1 MPFSERVKHLAKAR
15 SAFRCCAC
23 HAPFVEVHH
32 LTPEAE
38 GGASELSNA
47 APLCASCHDLY
58 GGNPEKRKILTQM
71 RDSWWVL
78 MEERQKRLTDLSET
92 DPPYEIAE
100 DPNFEGTLQSTGI
113 AIYHVVFE
121 NETFE
126 LAARTL
132 VKLIYEAQKRWPN
145 RRRFLY
151 LDIDGHRNEKGGFD
165 VDMFELQRHFLL
177 GFLMPYLTK
186 LYTPLFHVSNSTLQR
201 NDVVDELN
209 VIKVLGQKQIND
221 AVARGI
227 ETIWLADHDGALRL
241 PKQK

>member
-1 MPFSERVKHLAKAR
+1 MPFSERVKHVAKVK

-38 GGASELSNA
+38 GGSSELSNA

-58 GGNPEKRKILTQM
+58 GGNPEKRKTLTQM
-71 RDSWWVL
+71 RDSWWAL
-78 MEERQKRLTDLSET
+78 MEERKKQLTDSSET
-92 DPPYEIAE
+92 EPPYEIAE
-100 DPNFEGTLQSTGI
+100 DPNFEGALRSKGI

-126 LAARTL
+126 TAARTL
-132 VKLIYEAQKRWPN
+132 VKLVNEAQKREPN

-165 VDMFELQRHFLL
+165 MFELQRHFLS
-177 GFLMPYLTK
+177 GFLMPYLTE
-186 LYTPLFHVSNSTLQR
+186 LYTPLFQVSNSKLQR
-201 NDVVDELN
+201 NDVIGELE
-209 VIKVLGQKQIND
+209 VVKVLGLKQIND
-221 AVARGI
+221 AVARGV
-227 ETIWLADHDGALRL
+227 ETIWLADHDAALRL